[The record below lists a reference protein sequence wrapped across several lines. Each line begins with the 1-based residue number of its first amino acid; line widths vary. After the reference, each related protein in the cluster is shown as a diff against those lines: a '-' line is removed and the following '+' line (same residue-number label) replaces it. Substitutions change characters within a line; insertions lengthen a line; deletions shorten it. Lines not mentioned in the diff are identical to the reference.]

1 MKVFNKKGLSALA
14 AVAILAAACGG
25 STASTAGKTLT
36 IGISFPLN
44 GSSLASAGPARD
56 GALLAIKEA
65 SIEGYTLKAKVLDHA
80 KEGAHNPDQAAADM
94 LTFVGDETV
103 VGVVGPFNSG
113 SAFAQIPVSSEAGLL
128 QCSPSNTNPNLTK
141 DLPGAEISGSDL
153 REGRAANYVRV
164 ATTDDLQGPAVAV
177 YAKKLGYSKI
187 YIVDSTDAYGK
198 GVADAFEAQFIA
210 DGGTVVG
217 RTGLPTGTTDFS
229 AVATAAKAAGADSI
243 FYGGVTSDGAPLFR
257 NALAQA
263 GIGALPFYGADGI
276 YDGTSEGSYIAI
288 AGANAENSYASQA
301 AIENIPGKADF
312 NTKFKAEFGKDAEG
326 YAYAGYACAQI
337 LVEGIKAA
345 VAGGDVTR
353 ETVRSAVVD
362 KGAAFETVL
371 GAVSFDEVGD
381 TTQRIISLY
390 KVDGGKWMFVEEINY
405 GN

>member
-94 LTFVGDETV
+94 LTFVGDESV
-103 VGVVGPFNSG
+103 VAVVGPFNSA
-113 SAFAQIPVSSEAGLL
+113 SARAQIPVSSEAGLL
-128 QCSPSNTNPNLTK
+128 QCSPSNTNPTLTK
-141 DLPGAEISGSDL
+141 GADGEAL
-153 REGRAANYVRV
+153 RGGRAVNYVRV

-177 YAKKLGYSKI
+177 YAKKNGAAKI
-187 YIVDSTDAYGK
+187 YILDSTDAYGK
-198 GVADAFEAQFIA
+198 GVADAFEAQFKK
-210 DGGTVVG
+210 DG
-217 RTGLPTGTTDFS
+217 GLPTGTTDFS

-390 KVDGGKWMFVEEINY
+390 KVDGGKWTFVEEINY

>member
-1 MKVFNKKGLSALA
+1 MKVFNKKGLAALA
-14 AVAILAAACGG
+14 AAAILAAACGG
-25 STASTAGKTLT
+25 SEASTAGKTLT

-44 GSSLASAGPARD
+44 GSSLAAAGPARD
-56 GALLAIKEA
+56 GVLLALKEA

-80 KEGAHNPDQAAADM
+80 KDGAHNPDQAAADM

-103 VGVVGPFNSG
+103 VAVVGPFNSA
-113 SAFAQIPVSSEAGLL
+113 SAKAQIPVSSEAGLF
-128 QCSPSNTNPNLTK
+128 QCSPSNTAPGLTK
-141 DLPGAEISGSDL
+141 GDDGAAL
-153 REGRAANYVRV
+153 RGGRAVNYVRV

-177 YAKKLGYSKI
+177 YAKKNGATEI
-187 YIVDSTDAYGK
+187 YILDSTDAYGK
-198 GVADAFEAQFIA
+198 GVADAFEAQFVA

-263 GIGALPFYGADGI
+263 GLGALPFYGADGL

-288 AGANAENSYASQA
+288 AGANAENSFASQA
-301 AIENIPGKADF
+301 AIENIPGKDAF
-312 NTKFKAEFGKDAEG
+312 NTKFMAEFGKAAEG

-337 LVEGIKAA
+337 VVEGIKAA

-362 KGAAFETVL
+362 KGAAFDTVL

-390 KVDGGKWMFVEEINY
+390 RVEGGAWKFVEEINY

>member
-25 STASTAGKTLT
+25 SSASTAGKTLT

-44 GSSLASAGPARD
+44 GSALASAGPARD

-65 SIEGYTLKAKVLDHA
+65 SIEGYTLKEKVLDHA

-103 VGVVGPFNSG
+103 VAVVGPFNSG
-113 SAFAQIPVSSEAGLL
+113 SAKAQIPVSSEAGLL
-128 QCSPSNTNPNLTK
+128 QCSPSNTNPALTK
-141 DLPGAEISGSDL
+141 GEDGAAL
-153 REGRAANYVRV
+153 RGGRAVNYIRV

-177 YAKKLGYSKI
+177 YAKKLGFSKI

-198 GVADAFEAQFIA
+198 GIADAFEAEFKSG
-210 DGGTVVG
+210 GGTVVG
-217 RTGLPTGTTDFS
+217 RQGLPVGTTDFS
-229 AVATAAKAAGADSI
+229 AAASDAAAKGADSI

-263 GIGALPFYGADGI
+263 GLGELPFFGGDGI
-276 YDGTSEGSYIAI
+276 YDGVGDGSYVAI

-326 YAYAGYACAQI
+326 YAYAAYACAQI
-337 LVEGIKAA
+337 VIEGIKAA
-345 VAGGDVTR
+345 VTGGDVTR
-353 ETVRSAVVD
+353 EAVRAAVVD
-362 KGAAFETVL
+362 NGTVFETVL
-371 GAVSFDEVGD
+371 GSVSFDSVGD

-390 KVDGGKWMFVEEINY
+390 KVDGGAWKFVEEVNY

>member
-36 IGISFPLN
+36 IGVSLPLN

-65 SIEGYTLKAKVLDHA
+65 SIEGYTLKVKVLDHA
-80 KEGAHNPDQAAADM
+80 IEGAHNPAQAAADM

-103 VGVVGPFNSG
+103 VAVVGPFNSA
-113 SAFAQIPVSSEAGLL
+113 SAKAQIPVSSEAGLL
-128 QCSPSNTNPNLTK
+128 QCSPSNTAPGLTK
-141 DLPGAEISGSDL
+141 GDDGAAL
-153 REGRAANYVRV
+153 RGGRVVNYVRV

-177 YAKKLGYSKI
+177 YAKKNGAKKI
-187 YIVDSTDAYGK
+187 YILDSQDAYGK
-198 GVADAFEAQFIA
+198 GVADAFEEQFKK
-210 DGGTVVG
+210 DGGTVVKRDG
-217 RTGLPTGTTDFS
+217 AASGTQNFTAFAS
-229 AVATAAKAAGADSI
+229 AAKAADADAI

-263 GIGALPFYGADGI
+263 GLGALPFYGADGI
-276 YDGTSEGSYIAI
+276 YDGTGDGSYVKI
-288 AGANAENSYASQA
+288 AGANAENSFASQA
-301 AIENIPGKADF
+301 AIENIPGKDAF

-326 YAYAGYACAQI
+326 YAFAGYACTQI
-337 LVEGIKAA
+337 VVEGIKAA

-353 ETVRSAVVD
+353 ETVRAAVVD

-371 GAVSFDEVGD
+371 GAVSFDKVGD

-390 KVDGGKWMFVEEINY
+390 KVDGGAWKFVEEINY

>member
-25 STASTAGKTLT
+25 SSASTAGKTLT

-44 GSSLASAGPARD
+44 GSALAAAGPARD

-65 SIEGYTLKAKVLDHA
+65 AIDGYTIKAKVLDHA

-94 LTFVGDETV
+94 LTFVGDESV
-103 VGVVGPFNSG
+103 IAVVGPFNSA
-113 SAFAQIPVSSEAGLL
+113 SARAQIPVSSEAGLL
-128 QCSPSNTNPNLTK
+128 QCSPSNTNPTLTK
-141 DLPGAEISGSDL
+141 GADGEAL
-153 REGRAANYVRV
+153 RGGRAVNYVRV

-177 YAKKLGYSKI
+177 YAKENGATKI
-187 YIVDSTDAYGK
+187 YILDSTDAYGK
-198 GVADAFEAQFIA
+198 GVADAFETQFKA

-217 RTGLPTGTTDFS
+217 RQGLPTGTTDFS
-229 AVATAAKAAGADSI
+229 AAASAAKAAGADSI

-263 GIGALPFYGADGI
+263 GLGALPFYGADGI
-276 YDGTSEGSYIAI
+276 YDGAGEGSYIAI

-301 AIENIPGKADF
+301 AIENVPGKADF
-312 NTKFKAEFGKDAEG
+312 DVKFKAEFGKDAEG

-345 VAGGDVTR
+345 VAGGEVTR
-353 ETVRSAVVD
+353 ETVRAAVVD
-362 KGAAFETVL
+362 KGTVFETVL
-371 GAVSFDEVGD
+371 GSVSFDAVGD

-390 KVDGGKWMFVEEINY
+390 KVEGGAWKFVKEINY

>member
-36 IGISFPLN
+36 IGISLPLN
-44 GSSLASAGPARD
+44 GSALASAGPARD

-94 LTFVGDETV
+94 LTFVGDESV
-103 VGVVGPFNSG
+103 MAVIGAFNSA
-113 SAFAQIPVSSEAGLL
+113 SSRAQIPVSSEAGLL
-128 QCSPSNTNPNLTK
+128 QCSPSNTNPTLTK
-141 DLPGAEISGSDL
+141 GADGEAL
-153 REGRAANYVRV
+153 RGGRKVNYVRV

-177 YAKKLGYSKI
+177 YAKENGAKKI
-187 YIVDSTDAYGK
+187 YILDSTDAYGK
-198 GVADAFEAQFIA
+198 GIADAFEAQFKA

-217 RTGLPTGTTDFS
+217 RQGLPVGTTDFS
-229 AVATAAKAAGADSI
+229 AAATAAKAADADSI
-243 FYGGVTSDGAPLFR
+243 FCGGVTSDGAPLFR

-263 GIGALPFYGADGI
+263 GLGALPFYGGDGI
-276 YDGTSEGSYIAI
+276 YDGTGEGSYVAI
-288 AGANAENSYASQA
+288 AGANAENSFASQA
-301 AIENIPGKADF
+301 AIENIPGKDEF
-312 NTKFKAEFGKDAEG
+312 NVKFKAEFGKDAEG

-337 LVEGIKAA
+337 VLDGIKTAA
-345 VAGGDVTR
+345 AAGDVTR
-353 ETVRSAVVD
+353 EAVRAAVVD
-362 KGAAFETVL
+362 GGKVFDTVL
-371 GAVSFDEVGD
+371 GPVSFDAVGD

-390 KVDGGKWMFVEEINY
+390 KVEGGAWKFVKEINY

>member
-1 MKVFNKKGLSALA
+1 
-14 AVAILAAACGG
+14 
-25 STASTAGKTLT
+25 
-36 IGISFPLN
+36 
-44 GSSLASAGPARD
+44 
-56 GALLAIKEA
+56 
-65 SIEGYTLKAKVLDHA
+65 
-80 KEGAHNPDQAAADM
+80 M

-103 VGVVGPFNSG
+103 VAVVGPFNSA
-113 SAFAQIPVSSEAGLL
+113 SAKAQIPVSSEAGLL
-128 QCSPSNTNPNLTK
+128 QCSPSNTAPGLTK
-141 DLPGAEISGSDL
+141 GADGEAL
-153 REGRAANYVRV
+153 RGGRVVNYVRV

-177 YAKKLGYSKI
+177 YAKANGAEKI
-187 YIVDSTDAYGK
+187 YILDSQDAYGK
-198 GVADAFEAQFIA
+198 GVADAFEAQFKK

-217 RTGLPTGTTDFS
+217 RTGLPAGQTDFS

-263 GIGALPFYGADGI
+263 GLGALPFYGADGI
-276 YDGTSEGSYIAI
+276 YDGTGEGSYVAI

-312 NTKFKAEFGKDAEG
+312 NVKFNAEFGKDAEG

-337 LVEGIKAA
+337 VIEGIKAA
-345 VAGGDVTR
+345 VTGGDVTR
-353 ETVRSAVVD
+353 ETVRAAVVD

-371 GAVSFDEVGD
+371 GSVSFDEVGD

-390 KVDGGKWMFVEEINY
+390 KVDGGAWKFVEEINY

>member
-25 STASTAGKTLT
+25 STGGKTLT

-44 GSSLASAGPARD
+44 GAALASAGPARD

-65 SIEGYTLKAKVLDHA
+65 TIEGYTLKAKVLDHA

-103 VGVVGPFNSG
+103 VAVVGPFNSA
-113 SAFAQIPVSSEAGLL
+113 SARAQIPVSSEAGLL
-128 QCSPSNTNPNLTK
+128 QCSPSNTNPTLTK
-141 DLPGAEISGSDL
+141 GAEGEAL
-153 REGRAANYVRV
+153 RGGRPVNYIRV

-177 YAKKLGYSKI
+177 YAKENGATKI
-187 YIVDSTDAYGK
+187 YILDSTDAYGK
-198 GVADAFEAQFIA
+198 GVADAFEAQFVA

-217 RTGLPTGTTDFS
+217 RQGLPTGTTDYS
-229 AVATAAKAAGADSI
+229 GAATAAQAAGADSI

-276 YDGTSEGSYIAI
+276 YDGTSEGSYIAT
-288 AGANAENSYASQA
+288 AGVNAENSYASQA
-301 AIENIPGKADF
+301 AIENIPGKDAF
-312 NTKFKAEFGKDAEG
+312 NVKFKAEYSKDAEG

-337 LVEGIKAA
+337 IIEGIKAA
-345 VAGGDVTR
+345 VAGGTVTR
-353 ETVRSAVVD
+353 ETVRSAIIHP
-362 KGAAFETVL
+362 GTFYETVL
-371 GAVSFDEVGD
+371 GSVSFDEVGD

-390 KVDGGKWMFVEEINY
+390 KVDGGKWTFVKEINY